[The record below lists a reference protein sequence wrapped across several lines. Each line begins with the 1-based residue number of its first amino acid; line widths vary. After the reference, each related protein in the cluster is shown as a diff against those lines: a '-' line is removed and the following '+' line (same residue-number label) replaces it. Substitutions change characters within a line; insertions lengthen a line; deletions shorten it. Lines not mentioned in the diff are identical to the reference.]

1 VENNKIQ
8 LRTVNAFQMKV
19 AEWMRVCFGATVAR
33 DRVERNYRFFEES
46 TELVQ
51 SLGMTRE
58 ECIQQVNYTFDRPV
72 GDPVQE
78 VGGVEVT
85 LAALCDANAI
95 LKEHAGDDELERI
108 SHIDV
113 INKIRAKQSS
123 KPLNS
128 PLPGTV

>member
-1 VENNKIQ
+1 MQTNNLQI
-8 LRTVNAFQMKV
+8 RTVNAFQMKV
-19 AEWMRVCFGATVAR
+19 AEWMKVCFGVTVAR

-58 ECIQQVNYTFDRPV
+58 ECVIMVNYVYDRPV

-95 LKEHAGDDELERI
+95 LKERAGDDELERI

-113 INKIRAKQSS
+113 INKIRAKQST
-123 KPLNS
+123 KPLNVTS
-128 PLPGTV
+128 PGTV